1 MRSKSMQECIMLI
14 YIYICIY
21 IVYATYFVG
30 YFFLLELCCFFFHD
44 FTFFVVEIVLMVR
57 GSFVV
62 SFTTF
67 ARHSWNRTMVQELDL
82 NPRGSN
88 CSCRPVVSMTPTR
101 AVWQHW
107 LFLFCFFAPGNRHL
121 PTNPSDVLVQASL
134 RAWGGKNLLNQRVE
148 GVGMG
153 VPDVKAPILGKLKS
167 HNMSQLW
174 G

>member
-1 MRSKSMQECIMLI
+1 MYLYCLCHIFCWI
-14 YIYICIY
+14 
-21 IVYATYFVG
+21 
-30 YFFLLELCCFFFHD
+30 FFLLELCFFSRLYIFCRWD
-44 FTFFVVEIVLMVR
+44 CTD
-57 GSFVV
+57 GSLVV

>member
-1 MRSKSMQECIMLI
+1 MYYVNLFI

-101 AVWQHW
+101 AVWQH
-107 LFLFCFFAPGNRHL
+107 
-121 PTNPSDVLVQASL
+121 
-134 RAWGGKNLLNQRVE
+134 
-148 GVGMG
+148 
-153 VPDVKAPILGKLKS
+153 
-167 HNMSQLW
+167 
-174 G
+174 